1 VKVISSKVGST
12 RERVDVEADMV
23 HVAAWRVAWEPSD
36 EPGFVRPTRERHVV
50 LSSRF
55 GAERSTELWLTE
67 AEAIAIAQTIA
78 HDLLTSAVERL
89 NKPQNPVT
97 GGQGGKT

>member
-1 VKVISSKVGST
+1 MKVVSSKIGSS

-36 EPGFVRPTRERHVV
+36 DPGWVRPSRERHVV

-55 GAERSTELWLTE
+55 GPERSTELWLTE
-67 AEAIAIAQTIA
+67 LEAIAIAQTVC
-78 HDLLTSAVERL
+78 HDLFTSAVGRL
-89 NKPQNPVT
+89 NKPISS
-97 GGQGGKT
+97 GKLGEGSQ